1 MIQQLANLCL
11 SKGDDFHLWLLH
23 VLHIGCWSFLDVS
36 FFLQIVEKCLED
48 FQQVIDI
55 PRLPLLVIHH
65 GEERFDVK
73 APDIFNILDL
83 KFLLHVPLQILQ
95 LLLVIADGLGRQFPH
110 LTVETVL
117 SNSIRKVH
125 TKTPFFRLFTVGKR
139 G

>member
-1 MIQQLANLCL
+1 MCRKKYFRTLFRK
-11 SKGDDFHLWLLH
+11 SKR
-23 VLHIGCWSFLDVS
+23 LDM
-36 FFLQIVEKCLED
+36 
-48 FQQVIDI
+48 
-55 PRLPLLVIHH
+55 
-65 GEERFDVK
+65 K

-95 LLLVIADGLGRQFPH
+95 LLLVIADGLGRQLPH

-125 TKTPFFRLFTVGKR
+125 TKTPLFLLFTVGKR

>member
-1 MIQQLANLCL
+1 MLNFAGLAAHFQR
-11 SKGDDFHLWLLH
+11 SM
-23 VLHIGCWSFLDVS
+23 HIDVS
-36 FFLQIVEKCLED
+36 CFS
-48 FQQVIDI
+48 
-55 PRLPLLVIHH
+55 LLVIHH